1 MGTLARRAGG
11 RLRRQIS
18 AQNQEASNEREREG
32 VMREREFIR
41 ETSVYSQTV
50 ADRRSRGNALGSNLR
65 RPDGRVCDTCCTD
78 TAEKARRHHLAGKA

>member
-50 ADRRSRGNALGSNLR
+50 ADRVETRWGL
-65 RPDGRVCDTCCTD
+65 T
-78 TAEKARRHHLAGKA
+78 